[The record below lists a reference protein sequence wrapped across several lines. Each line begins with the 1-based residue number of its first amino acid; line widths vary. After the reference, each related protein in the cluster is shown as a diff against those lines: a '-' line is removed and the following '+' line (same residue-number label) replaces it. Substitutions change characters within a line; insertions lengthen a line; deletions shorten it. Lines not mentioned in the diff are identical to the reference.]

1 MPRIDPRTARSR
13 GFVEPPRALGL
24 FLQIV
29 LFAWFVIRFAVAS
42 AFTAAFAALALLLW
56 FGFTLPETPDDAA
69 AKTDAIVVLTG
80 QRGEERVQQAYA
92 LLQQGLASR
101 LFVTGVDRKVTK
113 PELLKTLGDPPPE
126 MAARIELGFRA
137 DDTRGNARETA
148 AWFNSQNLKSLRL
161 VTASYHMRRSVLWF
175 GRDMPDA
182 QILRHP
188 LVPKG
193 LAVQCPAEARQGCA
207 AWWSDLG
214 TSRRVVRELVAF
226 AAALVYVTR
235 D

>member
-1 MPRIDPRTARSR
+1 MARIDPRTARSR

-24 FLQIV
+24 FLQLV
-29 LFAWFVIRFAVAS
+29 LFVWFVLRLAVAS
-42 AFTAAFAALALLLW
+42 ALTAAFAAFALLLW
-56 FGFTLPETPDDAA
+56 FGFTMPETPDDAA

-80 QRGEERVQQAYA
+80 QRGEERIQQAYA

-113 PELLKTLGDPPPE
+113 PDLLKTLGDPPPE

-182 QILRHP
+182 RIVKHP

-193 LAVQCPAEARQGCA
+193 LAMQCAADAGAGCA
-207 AWWSDLG
+207 PWWSQIG
-214 TSRRVVRELVAF
+214 TSRRVVRELVAY
-226 AAALVYVTR
+226 AAAIFYITR